1 MIGDGLDISAKHGT
15 NAYTL
20 GALGAASLVS
30 AGLGIDVMQDSS
42 TTTAELTDGSVTTKE
57 NGTGDVTV
65 AAENATK
72 DNYKMI
78 TESAGYFGASTN
90 VSAGNFNA
98 QTTAHVAD
106 MTIGDADRRAGAVDI
121 HAKNTTQVTSDTWD
135 GAVAGVGIGA
145 GIQIATIGS
154 DTDARVENSTVYA
167 GTIGIAADDEKNGTF
182 RLGNTLAGGLAGGV
196 NVGVLTAGR
205 KVENTYSITGGD
217 GTAHDSGAATTTA
230 SVTGGTLDATGDVTV
245 TSNAAVNVKEENIY
259 AAASLASFSGQVGV
273 LDDAKQATVNVTGA
287 NIRGKNVALGT
298 QLGGTSALDSY
309 QGALGG
315 IDVSGAFAFARS
327 ANSQGVTLDGSTVT
341 AGENVTVKTADD
353 STLKVHAYAVQP
365 SLDVSASFQLAEA
378 DVVGATGITLGAGN
392 EITAGKSIDIE
403 AKSAP
408 TIETD
413 VKNTN
418 DSLVFTGGVS
428 VSTTVANNT
437 ANVVNVTNT
446 TATADGAADG
456 SNLKSVTIG
465 AKQETTTTADA
476 SSYGGAIALN
486 VSAAETELSH
496 TGTTTANVSGTWDV
510 AGDVNV
516 TAENKENFDLD
527 TDTASASIA
536 GGSGG
541 GLSKNVTQAAH
552 VNLDGAAVTT
562 TGAQTVRAENALADT
577 STMASA
583 SYGFLD
589 STDATKLSASGT
601 YTGDVSLKNATLTAN
616 GGGITVTAATTG
628 THTTD
633 NDINTG
639 SIGVDEAVATTT
651 NNLTYKNAVTL
662 DGASVKTNGSTA
674 GDVALAAYDAT
685 EASDTILAGTQT
697 NITSE
702 TYNRTLLPF
711 STDPDIDAKLDQ
723 ANVVTVG
730 AGSSVSSVEDTAIAA
745 DKGGATEQLSARR
758 YTLYDSGDGS
768 ITVTE
773 NGKETDDG
781 KALNKAVID
790 GTVTAGAH
798 DNAVVRITGDAKQ
811 GAANAD
817 GSYATDFSGVKVA
830 VEQGGDWLDAKAFQT
845 KEAEVANPFYE
856 EYQSLVA
863 SQADY
868 PAGTTARTNIE
879 SEIASLCETMERL
892 GYADKKDGSYIVYET
907 VDMAAVVLPDI
918 KVSGGNVDIAAD
930 SLAVGSTGTVAAK
943 NGTAIDVES
952 SSNVA
957 LVVNDAVLT
966 LTKPAASGGD
976 ASGIHAGGLVA
987 ISGHDVNLNG
997 LVQSGYADFTVTL
1010 DDAAVAKI
1018 NTIAANGK
1026 TLSDDDVRGNRSYC
1040 VVEGGSYYDT
1050 EAGCWKYQIPVYY
1063 NPTTQHLVTDDV
1075 NASGGSVTIKGRL
1088 ASTGAAGS
1096 SRILVASGAANIAI
1110 DTTKAANDVSLGTI
1124 TNRERTG
1131 IVSIADTAGG
1141 KTFSQTFTAPLATDA
1156 TYAYDDGANTQRSY
1170 TWTGGV
1176 STYTKTHYEHK
1187 ENSWL
1192 GGLITTD
1199 GFYNQY
1205 EDPSKSTVTTE
1216 AGDGTTLSS
1225 ATHIQDVSTTGASR
1239 PAFTVAT
1246 ELASS
1251 EDQRTD
1257 VQTTTHKKGL
1267 WGLIKTEYTYKW
1279 DKMTTTG
1286 TSTVYTVKGDTA
1298 THINSIAPA
1307 SGSGIE
1313 ATATGS
1319 LLVDHAITSAAKADG
1334 TTDAVTLTSRNGS
1347 VAGAGLITT
1356 NALTASAATGIDL
1369 TQAALAKSDTAT
1381 VNLATHAGDIT
1392 LASRLGDVAVQSAK
1406 SAEADGKGAIVR
1418 LTADAGSI
1426 TNASQDTA
1434 INETPADALIAKWQ
1448 AAGILSAKDA
1458 ADSNAY
1464 ASQDAK
1470 ATRLAAL
1477 EKRLEQLALRNATA
1491 KRAAGL
1497 QGTSYGAEA
1506 ERTAAG
1512 YKAAAQAYAADE
1524 TLTNARNLCVSTMQ
1538 AATTADAV
1546 AAAKTTYKAAITTYF
1561 DKLQDAGTTYD
1572 ADERTAIMQYGEALV
1587 ERATTYGWKQTDLL
1601 SALSGRILDKQPGD
1615 VRLPDVAN
1623 ITGTS
1628 ITLVAAG
1635 GIGTPGTKETIEA
1648 SDLADHIQE
1657 LRDTYPGNAVWNYDE
1672 NGELKS
1678 VTIDTS
1684 RPLYVNTTG
1693 DATATDVA
1701 LSSNGPTYLGTL
1713 AANDLTIFAGTGNIG
1728 TKDKPIET
1736 ALTGALQANAE
1747 GTLYLNNTSDSMK
1760 LGGIA
1765 MGEEAVLAREGRPL
1779 RRGVDAR
1786 DGRDGH
1792 GRRRHPPAVR
1802 RQHVRQRHDPRG
1814 RRGKRHR
1821 RHDPAQ
1827 DDRAEYGQGFRH
1839 GRPHRHVRRRERR
1852 ILAAPGREHGR
1863 HHDREHRSAQRP
1875 QRQRQARDDER
1886 QRHVHDGRQPQH
1898 LEGCRPRERG
1908 RHDVRRDRRHDRRR
1922 HRHRRR

>member
-1 MIGDGLDISAKHGT
+1 
-15 NAYTL
+15 
-20 GALGAASLVS
+20 
-30 AGLGIDVMQDSS
+30 
-42 TTTAELTDGSVTTKE
+42 
-57 NGTGDVTV
+57 
-65 AAENATK
+65 
-72 DNYKMI
+72 
-78 TESAGYFGASTN
+78 
-90 VSAGNFNA
+90 
-98 QTTAHVAD
+98 
-106 MTIGDADRRAGAVDI
+106 
-121 HAKNTTQVTSDTWD
+121 
-135 GAVAGVGIGA
+135 
-145 GIQIATIGS
+145 
-154 DTDARVENSTVYA
+154 
-167 GTIGIAADDEKNGTF
+167 
-182 RLGNTLAGGLAGGV
+182 
-196 NVGVLTAGR
+196 
-205 KVENTYSITGGD
+205 
-217 GTAHDSGAATTTA
+217 
-230 SVTGGTLDATGDVTV
+230 
-245 TSNAAVNVKEENIY
+245 
-259 AAASLASFSGQVGV
+259 
-273 LDDAKQATVNVTGA
+273 
-287 NIRGKNVALGT
+287 
-298 QLGGTSALDSY
+298 
-309 QGALGG
+309 
-315 IDVSGAFAFARS
+315 
-327 ANSQGVTLDGSTVT
+327 
-341 AGENVTVKTADD
+341 
-353 STLKVHAYAVQP
+353 
-365 SLDVSASFQLAEA
+365 
-378 DVVGATGITLGAGN
+378 
-392 EITAGKSIDIE
+392 
-403 AKSAP
+403 
-408 TIETD
+408 
-413 VKNTN
+413 
-418 DSLVFTGGVS
+418 
-428 VSTTVANNT
+428 
-437 ANVVNVTNT
+437 
-446 TATADGAADG
+446 
-456 SNLKSVTIG
+456 
-465 AKQETTTTADA
+465 
-476 SSYGGAIALN
+476 
-486 VSAAETELSH
+486 
-496 TGTTTANVSGTWDV
+496 
-510 AGDVNV
+510 
-516 TAENKENFDLD
+516 
-527 TDTASASIA
+527 
-536 GGSGG
+536 
-541 GLSKNVTQAAH
+541 
-552 VNLDGAAVTT
+552 
-562 TGAQTVRAENALADT
+562 
-577 STMASA
+577 
-583 SYGFLD
+583 
-589 STDATKLSASGT
+589 
-601 YTGDVSLKNATLTAN
+601 
-616 GGGITVTAATTG
+616 
-628 THTTD
+628 
-633 NDINTG
+633 
-639 SIGVDEAVATTT
+639 
-651 NNLTYKNAVTL
+651 
-662 DGASVKTNGSTA
+662 
-674 GDVALAAYDAT
+674 
-685 EASDTILAGTQT
+685 
-697 NITSE
+697 
-702 TYNRTLLPF
+702 
-711 STDPDIDAKLDQ
+711 
-723 ANVVTVG
+723 
-730 AGSSVSSVEDTAIAA
+730 
-745 DKGGATEQLSARR
+745 
-758 YTLYDSGDGS
+758 
-768 ITVTE
+768 
-773 NGKETDDG
+773 
-781 KALNKAVID
+781 
-790 GTVTAGAH
+790 
-798 DNAVVRITGDAKQ
+798 VRITGDAKQ

-830 VEQGGDWLDAKAFQT
+830 VTEGGDWLDAKAFQT

-868 PAGTTARTNIE
+868 PAGTTARTNIDK
-879 SEIASLCETMERL
+879 EIASLCETMERL
-892 GYADKKDGSYIVYET
+892 GYADKKDGNYIVYET
-907 VDMAAVVLPDI
+907 IDMAAVVLPSL

-1026 TLSDDDVRGNRSYC
+1026 TLTDDDVRGNRSYC

-1050 EAGCWKYQIPVYY
+1050 EAKCWKYQIPVYY

-1096 SRILVASGAANIAI
+1096 
-1110 DTTKAANDVSLGTI
+1110 
-1124 TNRERTG
+1124 
-1131 IVSIADTAGG
+1131 

-1156 TYAYDDGANTQRSY
+1156 TYAYDDETNTQRSY

-1192 GGLITTD
+1192 GGLFKTD
-1199 GFYNQY
+1199 DFYNTY

-1225 ATHIQDVSTTGASR
+1225 ATHIQDVSTTGTSR

-1279 DKMTTTG
+1279 DKMTTMG

-1347 VAGAGLITT
+1347 VTGSGLITT

-1381 VNLATHAGDIT
+1381 VNLATSAGDIT
-1392 LASRLGDVAVQSAK
+1392 LASRLGDVAMQSAK
-1406 SAEADGKGAIVR
+1406 SAEADGKGAIVRLTSSQNLLGTSTDAADIDASRIVLTAANGAIGTADHPLLVQAGARKNDNDAESPSIEATAYGDITLEAVTGDLPVDQIASETGAVR

-1434 INETPADALIAKWQ
+1434 INETPADALIAKWKQ
-1448 AAGILSAKDA
+1448 AGILSAKDA

-1477 EKRLEQLALRNATA
+1477 EKRLEQLALRNQET
-1491 KRAAGL
+1491 RRMN
-1497 QGTSYGAEA
+1497 TSGYAAEA

-1512 YKAAAQAYAADE
+1512 YKSAAQAYAADE
-1524 TLTNARNLCVSTMQ
+1524 TLANARNLCVSTMQ

-1546 AAAKTTYKAAITTYF
+1546 AAAKTTYKEAIKTYF
-1561 DKLQDAGTTYD
+1561 DNLAAAGTSYD
-1572 ADERTAIMQYGEALV
+1572 DDERTAIMQYGEALV
-1587 ERATTYGWKQTDLL
+1587 EHATTYGWKQTDLL

-1628 ITLVAAG
+1628 ITLVSAG

-1672 NGELKS
+1672 NGELVS

-1693 DATATDVA
+1693 DAAATDVA

-1713 AANDLTIFAGTGNIG
+1713 AKNSLNLTAADSDATTIGRASHDMVLLAGNGVTVADGETLAANDLTIFAGAGSIG

-1736 ALTGALQANAE
+1736 TLTGALQANAE
-1747 GTLYLNNTSDSMK
+1747 GTLYLDNTSDRME

-1802 RQHVRQRHDPRG
+1802 
-1814 RRGKRHR
+1814 KK
-1821 RHDPAQ
+1821 
-1827 DDRAEYGQGFRH
+1827 Y
-1839 GRPHRHVRRRERR
+1839 
-1852 ILAAPGREHGR
+1852 L
-1863 HHDREHRSAQRP
+1863 
-1875 QRQRQARDDER
+1875 
-1886 QRHVHDGRQPQH
+1886 
-1898 LEGCRPRERG
+1898 
-1908 RHDVRRDRRHDRRR
+1908 
-1922 HRHRRR
+1922 

>member
-1 MIGDGLDISAKHGT
+1 M
-15 NAYTL
+15 
-20 GALGAASLVS
+20 
-30 AGLGIDVMQDSS
+30 
-42 TTTAELTDGSVTTKE
+42 
-57 NGTGDVTV
+57 
-65 AAENATK
+65 
-72 DNYKMI
+72 
-78 TESAGYFGASTN
+78 
-90 VSAGNFNA
+90 
-98 QTTAHVAD
+98 
-106 MTIGDADRRAGAVDI
+106 
-121 HAKNTTQVTSDTWD
+121 
-135 GAVAGVGIGA
+135 
-145 GIQIATIGS
+145 
-154 DTDARVENSTVYA
+154 
-167 GTIGIAADDEKNGTF
+167 
-182 RLGNTLAGGLAGGV
+182 
-196 NVGVLTAGR
+196 
-205 KVENTYSITGGD
+205 
-217 GTAHDSGAATTTA
+217 
-230 SVTGGTLDATGDVTV
+230 
-245 TSNAAVNVKEENIY
+245 
-259 AAASLASFSGQVGV
+259 
-273 LDDAKQATVNVTGA
+273 
-287 NIRGKNVALGT
+287 
-298 QLGGTSALDSY
+298 
-309 QGALGG
+309 
-315 IDVSGAFAFARS
+315 
-327 ANSQGVTLDGSTVT
+327 
-341 AGENVTVKTADD
+341 
-353 STLKVHAYAVQP
+353 
-365 SLDVSASFQLAEA
+365 
-378 DVVGATGITLGAGN
+378 
-392 EITAGKSIDIE
+392 
-403 AKSAP
+403 
-408 TIETD
+408 
-413 VKNTN
+413 
-418 DSLVFTGGVS
+418 
-428 VSTTVANNT
+428 
-437 ANVVNVTNT
+437 
-446 TATADGAADG
+446 
-456 SNLKSVTIG
+456 
-465 AKQETTTTADA
+465 
-476 SSYGGAIALN
+476 
-486 VSAAETELSH
+486 
-496 TGTTTANVSGTWDV
+496 
-510 AGDVNV
+510 
-516 TAENKENFDLD
+516 
-527 TDTASASIA
+527 
-536 GGSGG
+536 
-541 GLSKNVTQAAH
+541 
-552 VNLDGAAVTT
+552 
-562 TGAQTVRAENALADT
+562 
-577 STMASA
+577 
-583 SYGFLD
+583 
-589 STDATKLSASGT
+589 
-601 YTGDVSLKNATLTAN
+601 
-616 GGGITVTAATTG
+616 
-628 THTTD
+628 
-633 NDINTG
+633 
-639 SIGVDEAVATTT
+639 
-651 NNLTYKNAVTL
+651 
-662 DGASVKTNGSTA
+662 
-674 GDVALAAYDAT
+674 
-685 EASDTILAGTQT
+685 
-697 NITSE
+697 
-702 TYNRTLLPF
+702 
-711 STDPDIDAKLDQ
+711 
-723 ANVVTVG
+723 
-730 AGSSVSSVEDTAIAA
+730 
-745 DKGGATEQLSARR
+745 
-758 YTLYDSGDGS
+758 
-768 ITVTE
+768 
-773 NGKETDDG
+773 
-781 KALNKAVID
+781 
-790 GTVTAGAH
+790 
-798 DNAVVRITGDAKQ
+798 RITGDAKQ

-830 VEQGGDWLDAKAFQT
+830 VTEGGDWLDAKAFQT

-868 PAGTTARTNIE
+868 PAGTTARTNIDK
-879 SEIASLCETMERL
+879 EIASLCETMERL
-892 GYADKKDGSYIVYET
+892 GYADKKDGSYLVYET

-918 KVSGGNVDIAAD
+918 KVSSGNVDIAAD

-1026 TLSDDDVRGNRSYC
+1026 TLTDDDVRGNRSYC

-1050 EAGCWKYQIPVYY
+1050 EAKCWKYQIPVYY

-1110 DTTKAANDVSLGTI
+1110 DTTKAESDVALGTI

-1156 TYAYDDGANTQRSY
+1156 TYAYDDGTNAQRSY

-1192 GGLITTD
+1192 GGLFKTD
-1199 GFYNQY
+1199 DFYNTY

-1225 ATHIQDVSTTGASR
+1225 ATHIQDVSTTGTSR

-1279 DKMTTTG
+1279 DKMTTMG

-1347 VAGAGLITT
+1347 VTGSGLITT

-1418 LTADAGSI
+1418 LTSSQNLLGTSTDAAVIAASRIVLTAANGAIGTADHPLLVQAGTRTNASDAESPSLEASAYGDITLEAVAGDLPVDQITSQTGAVRLTADAGSI

-1434 INETPADALIAKWQ
+1434 INETPADVLIAKWKQ
-1448 AAGILSAKDA
+1448 AGILSAKDA

-1477 EKRLEQLALRNATA
+1477 EKRLEQLALRNQET
-1491 KRAAGL
+1491 RRMN
-1497 QGTSYGAEA
+1497 TSGYAAEA

-1512 YKAAAQAYAADE
+1512 YKSAAQAYAADE
-1524 TLTNARNLCVSTMQ
+1524 TLANARNLCVSTMQ

-1546 AAAKTTYKAAITTYF
+1546 AAAKTTYKEAIKTYF
-1561 DKLQDAGTTYD
+1561 DNLAAAGTSYD
-1572 ADERTAIMQYGEALV
+1572 DDERTAIMQYGEALV
-1587 ERATTYGWKQTDLL
+1587 EHATTYGWKQTDLL

-1628 ITLVAAG
+1628 ITLVSAG
-1635 GIGTPGTKETIEA
+1635 GIGTPGTKETIA
-1648 SDLADHIQE
+1648 VSDLADHLQE

-1672 NGELKS
+1672 NGELVS

-1693 DATATDVA
+1693 DAAATDVA

-1713 AANDLTIFAGTGNIG
+1713 AKNSLNLTAADSDATTIGRASHDMVLLAGNGVTVADGKTLAANDLTIFAGAGSIG

-1747 GTLYLNNTSDSMK
+1747 GTLYLDNTSDRME

-1802 RQHVRQRHDPRG
+1802 KNTFDSV
-1814 RRGKRHR
+1814 K
-1821 RHDPAQ
+1821 
-1827 DDRAEYGQGFRH
+1827 
-1839 GRPHRHVRRRERR
+1839 V
-1852 ILAAPGREHGR
+1852 LAA
-1863 HHDREHRSAQRP
+1863 
-1875 QRQRQARDDER
+1875 DETKGL
-1886 QRHVHDGRQPQH
+1886 DGTIQIKTTAPNMGKASGTDG
-1898 LEGCRPRERG
+1898 LTVTFGEGSDTSSPL
-1908 RHDVRRDRRHDRRR
+1908 
-1922 HRHRRR
+1922 

>member
-1 MIGDGLDISAKHGT
+1 M
-15 NAYTL
+15 
-20 GALGAASLVS
+20 
-30 AGLGIDVMQDSS
+30 
-42 TTTAELTDGSVTTKE
+42 
-57 NGTGDVTV
+57 
-65 AAENATK
+65 
-72 DNYKMI
+72 
-78 TESAGYFGASTN
+78 
-90 VSAGNFNA
+90 
-98 QTTAHVAD
+98 
-106 MTIGDADRRAGAVDI
+106 
-121 HAKNTTQVTSDTWD
+121 
-135 GAVAGVGIGA
+135 
-145 GIQIATIGS
+145 
-154 DTDARVENSTVYA
+154 
-167 GTIGIAADDEKNGTF
+167 
-182 RLGNTLAGGLAGGV
+182 
-196 NVGVLTAGR
+196 
-205 KVENTYSITGGD
+205 
-217 GTAHDSGAATTTA
+217 
-230 SVTGGTLDATGDVTV
+230 
-245 TSNAAVNVKEENIY
+245 
-259 AAASLASFSGQVGV
+259 
-273 LDDAKQATVNVTGA
+273 
-287 NIRGKNVALGT
+287 
-298 QLGGTSALDSY
+298 
-309 QGALGG
+309 
-315 IDVSGAFAFARS
+315 
-327 ANSQGVTLDGSTVT
+327 
-341 AGENVTVKTADD
+341 
-353 STLKVHAYAVQP
+353 
-365 SLDVSASFQLAEA
+365 
-378 DVVGATGITLGAGN
+378 
-392 EITAGKSIDIE
+392 
-403 AKSAP
+403 
-408 TIETD
+408 
-413 VKNTN
+413 
-418 DSLVFTGGVS
+418 
-428 VSTTVANNT
+428 
-437 ANVVNVTNT
+437 
-446 TATADGAADG
+446 
-456 SNLKSVTIG
+456 
-465 AKQETTTTADA
+465 
-476 SSYGGAIALN
+476 
-486 VSAAETELSH
+486 
-496 TGTTTANVSGTWDV
+496 
-510 AGDVNV
+510 
-516 TAENKENFDLD
+516 
-527 TDTASASIA
+527 
-536 GGSGG
+536 
-541 GLSKNVTQAAH
+541 
-552 VNLDGAAVTT
+552 
-562 TGAQTVRAENALADT
+562 
-577 STMASA
+577 
-583 SYGFLD
+583 
-589 STDATKLSASGT
+589 
-601 YTGDVSLKNATLTAN
+601 
-616 GGGITVTAATTG
+616 
-628 THTTD
+628 
-633 NDINTG
+633 
-639 SIGVDEAVATTT
+639 
-651 NNLTYKNAVTL
+651 
-662 DGASVKTNGSTA
+662 
-674 GDVALAAYDAT
+674 
-685 EASDTILAGTQT
+685 
-697 NITSE
+697 
-702 TYNRTLLPF
+702 
-711 STDPDIDAKLDQ
+711 
-723 ANVVTVG
+723 
-730 AGSSVSSVEDTAIAA
+730 
-745 DKGGATEQLSARR
+745 
-758 YTLYDSGDGS
+758 
-768 ITVTE
+768 
-773 NGKETDDG
+773 
-781 KALNKAVID
+781 
-790 GTVTAGAH
+790 
-798 DNAVVRITGDAKQ
+798 RITGDAKQ

-830 VEQGGDWLDAKAFQT
+830 VTEGGDWLDAKAFQT

-868 PAGTTARTNIE
+868 PAGTTARTNIDK
-879 SEIASLCETMERL
+879 EIASLCETMERL
-892 GYADKKDGSYIVYET
+892 GYADKKDGNYIVYET
-907 VDMAAVVLPDI
+907 IDMAAVVLPSL

-1026 TLSDDDVRGNRSYC
+1026 TLTDDDVRGNRSYC

-1050 EAGCWKYQIPVYY
+1050 EAKCWKYQIPVYY

-1110 DTTKAANDVSLGTI
+1110 DTTKAANDVALGTI

-1156 TYAYDDGANTQRSY
+1156 TYAYDDGTNAQRSY

-1199 GFYNQY
+1199 GFYNTY

-1225 ATHIQDVSTTGASR
+1225 ATHIQDVSTTGTSR

-1279 DKMTTTG
+1279 DKMTTMG

-1319 LLVDHAITSAAKADG
+1319 LLVDHAITSAA
-1334 TTDAVTLTSRNGS
+1334 
-1347 VAGAGLITT
+1347 
-1356 NALTASAATGIDL
+1356 
-1369 TQAALAKSDTAT
+1369 
-1381 VNLATHAGDIT
+1381 
-1392 LASRLGDVAVQSAK
+1392 
-1406 SAEADGKGAIVR
+1406 EADGKGAIVRLTSSQNLLGTSTDAADIDASRIVLTAANGAIGKADHPLLVQVGARKNDNDAESPSIEATAYGDITLEAVTGDLPVDQIASETGAVR

-1434 INETPADALIAKWQ
+1434 INETPADALIAKWKQ
-1448 AAGILSAKDA
+1448 AGILSAKDA

-1477 EKRLEQLALRNATA
+1477 EKRLEQLALRNQET
-1491 KRAAGL
+1491 RRMN
-1497 QGTSYGAEA
+1497 TSGYAAEA

-1512 YKAAAQAYAADE
+1512 YKSAAQAYAADE
-1524 TLTNARNLCVSTMQ
+1524 TLANARNLCVSTMQ

-1546 AAAKTTYKAAITTYF
+1546 AAAKTTYKEAIKTYF
-1561 DKLQDAGTTYD
+1561 DNLAAAGTSYD
-1572 ADERTAIMQYGEALV
+1572 DDERTAIMQYGEALV
-1587 ERATTYGWKQTDLL
+1587 EHATTYGWKQTDLL

-1628 ITLVAAG
+1628 ITLVSAG
-1635 GIGTPGTKETIEA
+1635 GIGTPGTKETIA
-1648 SDLADHIQE
+1648 VSDLADHLQE

-1672 NGELKS
+1672 NGELVS

-1693 DATATDVA
+1693 DPTATDVA

-1713 AANDLTIFAGTGNIG
+1713 AKNSLNLKASDPDATTIGRASHDMVLLAGNGVTVADGETLAANDLTIFAGAGNIG

-1747 GTLYLNNTSDSMK
+1747 GTLYLNNTSDRME

-1802 RQHVRQRHDPRG
+1802 
-1814 RRGKRHR
+1814 KK
-1821 RHDPAQ
+1821 
-1827 DDRAEYGQGFRH
+1827 Y
-1839 GRPHRHVRRRERR
+1839 
-1852 ILAAPGREHGR
+1852 L
-1863 HHDREHRSAQRP
+1863 
-1875 QRQRQARDDER
+1875 
-1886 QRHVHDGRQPQH
+1886 
-1898 LEGCRPRERG
+1898 
-1908 RHDVRRDRRHDRRR
+1908 
-1922 HRHRRR
+1922 